1 MLDDVRGRPVSWSWS
16 RAQSDSIG
24 TRRMD
29 RARSTGTSASSATR
43 NSWMWPCGLS
53 RSAERSSKSAVKVF
67 AANAINAIVLDYRTP
82 FDGKDFVSGRS
93 STLEALTD
101 IDPFLPLVLTRKP
114 EAELDHATSL
124 MADLVLTHPVEPSAL
139 LEAIDMLL
147 VETLKERVHRKSSDL
162 AIYR

>member
-1 MLDDVRGRPVSWSWS
+1 MSDDFTVRESLGDILR
-16 RAQSDSIG
+16 SDG
-24 TRRMD
+24 FEV
-29 RARSTGTSASSATR
+29 
-43 NSWMWPCGLS
+43 L
-53 RSAERSSKSAVKVF
+53 SAESGVKAVKAF
-67 AANAINAIVLDYRTP
+67 AANAINVIVLDYRTS

-101 IDPFLPLVLTRKP
+101 IDPFLPLVLTREP

-124 MADLVLTHPVEPSAL
+124 MADLVLTHPVVPSSL

-147 VETLKERVHRKSSDL
+147 VETLKERVHRKSEDL

>member
-1 MLDDVRGRPVSWSWS
+1 MKYQRAKNRVLLVSDDFTVRESLGDTLR
-16 RAQSDSIG
+16 SDG
-24 TRRMD
+24 FEVL
-29 RARSTGTSASSATR
+29 
-43 NSWMWPCGLS
+43 P
-53 RSAERSSKSAVKVF
+53 AENGMKAVKVF

-101 IDPFLPLVLTRKP
+101 IDPFLPLVLTREP

>member
-1 MLDDVRGRPVSWSWS
+1 MKNQRAKNRVLLVSDDFTVRESLGDILR
-16 RAQSDSIG
+16 SD
-24 TRRMD
+24 
-29 RARSTGTSASSATR
+29 
-43 NSWMWPCGLS
+43 CFEVL
-53 RSAERSSKSAVKVF
+53 SAENGVKAVKAF

-101 IDPFLPLVLTRKP
+101 IDPFLPLVLTREP
-114 EAELDHATSL
+114 E
-124 MADLVLTHPVEPSAL
+124 ADLVLTHPVAPSAL

-147 VETLKERVHRKSSDL
+147 VETLKERVHRKSGDF

>member
-1 MLDDVRGRPVSWSWS
+1 MKYLRAKNRVLLVSDDFTVRESLGDILR
-16 RAQSDSIG
+16 SDG
-24 TRRMD
+24 FEV
-29 RARSTGTSASSATR
+29 
-43 NSWMWPCGLS
+43 L
-53 RSAERSSKSAVKVF
+53 SAENGLKAVKTF

-101 IDPFLPLVLTRKP
+101 IDPFLPLVLTREP
-114 EAELDHATSL
+114 EAELEHATLL
-124 MADLVLTHPVEPSAL
+124 MADIVLTHPVVPSSL

-147 VETLKERVHRKSSDL
+147 VETLKERVHRKSADL

>member
-1 MLDDVRGRPVSWSWS
+1 MKYQRAKNRVLLVSDDFTVRESLGDTLR
-16 RAQSDSIG
+16 SDG
-24 TRRMD
+24 FEVL
-29 RARSTGTSASSATR
+29 
-43 NSWMWPCGLS
+43 P
-53 RSAERSSKSAVKVF
+53 AENGVKAVKVF

-82 FDGKDFVSGRS
+82 FDAQDFVSGRS

-101 IDPFLPLVLTRKP
+101 IDPFLPLVLTREP

>member
-1 MLDDVRGRPVSWSWS
+1 MKYQRAKNRVLLVSDDFAVRESLGDTLR
-16 RAQSDSIG
+16 SDG
-24 TRRMD
+24 FEVLPAD
-29 RARSTGTSASSATR
+29 NGV
-43 NSWMWPCGLS
+43 
-53 RSAERSSKSAVKVF
+53 KAVKVF

-82 FDGKDFVSGRS
+82 FDGQDFVSGRS

-101 IDPFLPLVLTRKP
+101 IDPFLPLVLTREP